1 VLFFEFGRLPW
12 RQAVILTPN
21 LSNYSCSHQDIG
33 ARVFNINVE
42 DIELKDVDIVEQS
55 GAAKTA
61 MTLEVTVVVDDG
73 MLNMAFKA
81 GKKDNPK
88 LSAIEVKLADHL

>member
-1 VLFFEFGRLPW
+1 
-12 RQAVILTPN
+12 VILTSN
-21 LSNYSCSHQDIG
+21 LSRCSCSHEAIG

-42 DIELKDVDIVEQS
+42 DIEFKDVDIIEQS

-61 MTLEVTVVVDDG
+61 MTLEATVVVDDG
-73 MLNMAFKA
+73 ILNLEFKA

-88 LSAIEVKLADHL
+88 LSAIEVKLADHI

>member
-1 VLFFEFGRLPW
+1 
-12 RQAVILTPN
+12 
-21 LSNYSCSHQDIG
+21 
-33 ARVFNINVE
+33 VFNINVE

-61 MTLEVTVVVDDG
+61 MTLEATVVVDDG
-73 MLNMAFKA
+73 ILNMAFKA

>member
-1 VLFFEFGRLPW
+1 VVLE
-12 RQAVILTPN
+12 VILKPN
-21 LSNYSCSHQDIG
+21 FSRCSYSHEAIG

-42 DIELKDVDIVEQS
+42 DIELKDVDIIEQS

-73 MLNMAFKA
+73 ILNMEFKA

-88 LSAIEVKLADHL
+88 LSAIEVKLADHF